1 MHALSIKFFSS
12 LTLPGQLCLVS
23 AVIASVVN
31 IGLNSSSA
39 STFFSKFN
47 TKSGISSLLSAS
59 DGTCIGN
66 TFILKKRSALNSP
79 LSTFFSKSL

>member
-1 MHALSIKFFSS
+1 MHALSIKFFNS

-23 AVIASVVN
+23 DVIASAVN
-31 IGLNSSSA
+31 FGLNSSSV
-39 STFFSKFN
+39 STFFNRFN